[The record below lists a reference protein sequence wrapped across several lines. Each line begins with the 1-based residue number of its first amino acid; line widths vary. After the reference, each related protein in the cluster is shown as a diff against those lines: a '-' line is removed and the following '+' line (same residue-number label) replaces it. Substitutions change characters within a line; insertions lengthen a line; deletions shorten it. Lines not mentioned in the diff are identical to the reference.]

1 MESEQSRPFYN
12 PEEGKPYEL
21 RVLPSGSEVSYGA
34 EISTKELHYGRP
46 MNESPKSAYLRSDFK
61 RFGLEYPIITF
72 YDLTGMRP
80 EGEVTAMIPNARVS
94 NSNAWSSVTP
104 YAVSRS
110 SGVTEEDVNNL
121 IETWNQWSRDVGSEG
136 FETVSLIPYP
146 WDGDY
151 YDYRTMR
158 SPGAGA
164 SVADIRNY
172 YRDDLGETFNSEW
185 GNHQLDGDG
194 YCEVCDAYGL
204 NCIEQGGNSP
214 ESIAAV
220 EEAIRN
226 LENSLQSLKEA
237 GVTNMHE
244 LKSAI
249 KQAKLKMYSMMNENR
264 CTCDRDYGE
273 ADPDCMACLN
283 EWRNQRYGPDVHD
296 VECVCNECV
305 PLGRYSSY
313 AESYEDILPIMSG
326 EPTTQHKKL
335 GAIFA
340 EVQVGRN
347 IFVDIGEGVQDVYR
361 GLIGGRQSM
370 SEKRMAMAI
379 ATMTQELSDRAK
391 KVGANAIANLKLDFE
406 IPSQQGKV
414 LNLIATAD
422 AIKMRSPPKAVLNNP
437 ANPSKVSKG
446 KKLKLEAE
454 SSVIWVLQEENRHG
468 TTVSLH
474 NTLQPVQPFLD
485 EFDGNVED
493 FDESE
498 FGWSGYFGND
508 WFHISCT
515 QETVKNAES
524 FFAKDETIVDSQETK
539 GITTNTKQYKDYTYD
554 IPKMIATIPE
564 PERNAVDTDDNW
576 HQYIG
581 ALKAS
586 GVFLAAM
593 ALASGYN
600 KYKNRN

>member
-12 PEEGKPYEL
+12 PEKGKPYEL
-21 RVLPSGSEVSYGA
+21 RVLPIGSEVSYGA
-34 EISTKELHYGRP
+34 
-46 MNESPKSAYLRSDFK
+46 
-61 RFGLEYPIITF
+61 
-72 YDLTGMRP
+72 
-80 EGEVTAMIPNARVS
+80 
-94 NSNAWSSVTP
+94 
-104 YAVSRS
+104 
-110 SGVTEEDVNNL
+110 
-121 IETWNQWSRDVGSEG
+121 
-136 FETVSLIPYP
+136 
-146 WDGDY
+146 
-151 YDYRTMR
+151 
-158 SPGAGA
+158 
-164 SVADIRNY
+164 
-172 YRDDLGETFNSEW
+172 EW

-335 GAIFA
+335 GVIFA

-454 SSVIWVLQEENRHG
+454 SSVR
-468 TTVSLH
+468 
-474 NTLQPVQPFLD
+474 
-485 EFDGNVED
+485 
-493 FDESE
+493 
-498 FGWSGYFGND
+498 
-508 WFHISCT
+508 
-515 QETVKNAES
+515 
-524 FFAKDETIVDSQETK
+524 DETIVDSQETK
-539 GITTNTKQYKDYTYD
+539 GITANTKQYKDYTYD

-581 ALKAS
+581 ALKGAAATS